1 MANAIIDRENRTIT
15 ITKAFNAKA
24 SIYNSEEYKD
34 LAEIQNAH
42 PNFRII
48 VKAAKRKSIPL
59 GRITYEQMEKYIK
72 AHDDEKKSR
81 WGEYQKLR
89 GITEEDN
96 DQDEDE
102 DEINVK
108 VSVSF
113 FQIKK
118 WFVKAF
124 PEIKE
129 EIDTRKKDIK
139 SILNKE
145 AM

>member
-34 LAEIQNAH
+34 LSEIQNAH

-72 AHDDEKKSR
+72 AHDDDKKTR
-81 WGEYQKLR
+81 WNEYQMLR
-89 GITEEDN
+89 GISDDDAGKN
-96 DQDEDE
+96 E
-102 DEINVK
+102 DEIYVK
-108 VSVSF
+108 VAASF
-113 FQIKK
+113 FEIKK
-118 WFVKAF
+118 WFVKTF
-124 PEIKE
+124 PEITEKIENRKE
-129 EIDTRKKDIK
+129 EIKAIM
-139 SILNKE
+139 NKE